1 MFRVI
6 LTFKVNETGLKRRL
20 NSSEHKVIQKD
31 MQDISDPTGLPMMLY
46 CHHNHVAH
54 NHNENGNFESVSSYH
69 VI

>member
-1 MFRVI
+1 
-6 LTFKVNETGLKRRL
+6 
-20 NSSEHKVIQKD
+20 